1 MTLRVSLARAL
12 MTVHGYTAE
21 VDDEFRRALELASR
35 PDAPIGRFPVLRA
48 LATYHLN
55 ISDYANTAAMGRQLL
70 ELAERDDSDAARVEG
85 HLLVGIGLAFGG
97 DLMTGLEHLDESVEL
112 FTPEMHGAETAAGN
126 QPRGGGTHRL
136 GPAALDGR
144 LARSGRRRAASEAVE
159 FARKLSHPYS
169 LAYALYHLGF
179 LDLNRREFSAARQC
193 ADELRT
199 VAVETSTRSG
209 KHSPRCSTASP
220 SAGSDRRTTA

>member
-70 ELAERDDSDAARVEG
+70 DLAERDDSDAARVEG

-112 FTPEMHGAETAAGN
+112 FTPEMHGAG
-126 QPRGGGTHRL
+126 RLRL
-136 GPAALDGR
+136 GTSPGVVARIVSGLLRWMGGWPDRGAAER
-144 LARSGRRRAASEAVE
+144 V
-159 FARKLSHPYS
+159 
-169 LAYALYHLGF
+169 
-179 LDLNRREFSAARQC
+179 
-193 ADELRT
+193 
-199 VAVETSTRSG
+199 
-209 KHSPRCSTASP
+209 
-220 SAGSDRRTTA
+220 